1 MKDEDQYDEFETDTP
16 ELLGQKEWSRR
27 AQRIASILWPSF
39 GAAAVGAVMCF
50 TFIDP
55 ELLGMALMPEREIS
69 ALTGYGI
76 CFFFFWFIALLSSYT
91 TMFLRRTSRRQID
104 TRHLDDDRPVR
115 DSEE

>member
-1 MKDEDQYDEFETDTP
+1 MQDDDQYDEFETDAP

-27 AQRIASILWPSF
+27 SQRIASILWPSF
-39 GAAAVGAVMCF
+39 GAAAFGAVLCF

-104 TRHLDDDRPVR
+104 TGHLDDDRHARGP
-115 DSEE
+115 DE

>member
-1 MKDEDQYDEFETDTP
+1 MKEEDQYDEFETDTP

>member
-1 MKDEDQYDEFETDTP
+1 MQNEDQHDEFETDTP
-16 ELLGQKEWSRR
+16 ELLGQKPWSRR

-39 GAAAVGAVMCF
+39 GAAVVGAVMCF

-76 CFFFFWFIALLSSYT
+76 CFFFFWFVALLSSYT
-91 TMFLRRTSRRQID
+91 TMVLRRTRRRE
-104 TRHLDDDRPVR
+104 TENGHRVDDRPLR
-115 DSEE
+115 GPDE

>member
-1 MKDEDQYDEFETDTP
+1 MQDDDQYDEFDTDMP
-16 ELLGQKEWSRR
+16 ELVGQKPWSRR
-27 AQRIASILWPSF
+27 SQRIASILWPSF
-39 GAAAVGAVMCF
+39 CAAAVGVVICF

-91 TMFLRRTSRRQID
+91 TMFLRRTSRREHKAGQ
-104 TRHLDDDRPVR
+104 R
-115 DSEE
+115 DE